1 MHDMLQAHRHGG
13 FRRDA
18 GRLSA
23 ALLLL
28 QAHITTAAIWT
39 AAATDAGGWPT
50 SVGRS
55 RRRTPHHQLWH
66 CFMIVVPTAGRCTT
80 IKVRFQAVSQTAGTH
95 SSLHAVS
102 DWSQMWWPG
111 AQLPV
116 CAAGHCILLRPHIIV
131 LGHHLQVP
139 ARRSRSVN
147 RWQPY
152 AQYDTS
158 MA

>member
-13 FRRDA
+13 FHCDA

-39 AAATDAGGWPT
+39 AVATDAGGWPT

-66 CFMIVVPTAGRCTT
+66 CFMMVVPTAGW
-80 IKVRFQAVSQTAGTH
+80 AVHYNQGASP
-95 SSLHAVS
+95 SSFSNHRNT
-102 DWSQMWWPG
+102 
-111 AQLPV
+111 
-116 CAAGHCILLRPHIIV
+116 LLV
-131 LGHHLQVP
+131 ACCL
-139 ARRSRSVN
+139 
-147 RWQPY
+147 
-152 AQYDTS
+152 
-158 MA
+158 